1 MTITITNLI
10 ISNSAPAGTTIG
22 VLATTDA
29 SGAAIPCNY
38 LLTKGSAGYFAIAGS
53 NLVNAW
59 SKPATPGHYSV
70 RVRAIGSSRA
80 FSGSATFT
88 VDVGTAAAPPPPP
101 PPNSP
106 NVQINGSS
114 NPVTVAGGAA
124 ITATVSNGPGNPG
137 DWLGVYAVGSPN
149 GPGNP
154 ASWKWLSTDDAR
166 NSVPPAPGVTAGTV
180 HLVVPATVGQY
191 EVRFFVTNTFNVIAK
206 SAAITATV
214 AAPPPP
220 PAPAA
225 VITVTPNTPQVPD
238 TASVGSVVATYTVT
252 TSDGSPFV
260 GTIGFGPPNFDAG
273 GIFALTGSQTSGN
286 IIVNPSGPGVGPNI
300 STVTDHI
307 TLIATQP

>member
-1 MTITITNLI
+1 M
-10 ISNSAPAGTTIG
+10 
-22 VLATTDA
+22 
-29 SGAAIPCNY
+29 
-38 LLTKGSAGYFAIAGS
+38 
-53 NLVNAW
+53 
-59 SKPATPGHYSV
+59 
-70 RVRAIGSSRA
+70 
-80 FSGSATFT
+80 
-88 VDVGTAAAPPPPP
+88 
-101 PPNSP
+101 
-106 NVQINGSS
+106 
-114 NPVTVAGGAA
+114 TVAGGAA

-137 DWLGVYAVGSPN
+137 DWLGVYAVGSLN

-180 HLVVPATVGQY
+180 HLVVPATAGQY
-191 EVRFFVTNTFNVIAK
+191 EVRFFVNDTFNVIAK

-252 TSDGSPFV
+252 MSDGSPFV